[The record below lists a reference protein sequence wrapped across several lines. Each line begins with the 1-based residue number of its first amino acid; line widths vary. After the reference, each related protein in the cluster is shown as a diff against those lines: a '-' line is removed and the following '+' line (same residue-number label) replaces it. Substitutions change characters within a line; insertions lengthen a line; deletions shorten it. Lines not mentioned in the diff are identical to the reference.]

1 VEIIISTNSKKPIY
15 EQIVFQIKAQIMEG
29 TLQSGT
35 PMPSMRALAKSLH
48 VSVITVQ
55 RAYEQ
60 LQRDGFI
67 ETTVGRGTFVAA
79 QNTALYQEEQ
89 QRQAEE
95 HLAAA
100 AAIAHAG
107 GIPLHTLVEVLTM
120 FYQEGDL

>member
-1 VEIIISTNSKKPIY
+1 
-15 EQIVFQIKAQIMEG
+15 M
-29 TLQSGT
+29 
-35 PMPSMRALAKSLH
+35 
-48 VSVITVQ
+48 
-55 RAYEQ
+55 
-60 LQRDGFI
+60 
-67 ETTVGRGTFVAA
+67 GRGTFVAA